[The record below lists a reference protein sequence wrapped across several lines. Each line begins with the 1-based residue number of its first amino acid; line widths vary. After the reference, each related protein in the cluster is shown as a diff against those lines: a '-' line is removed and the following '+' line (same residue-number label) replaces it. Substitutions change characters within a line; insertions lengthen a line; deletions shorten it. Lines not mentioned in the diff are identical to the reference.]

1 MVRSVAAALM
11 LLALMVP
18 FDAPWGASDALS
30 GLQGVSAARREVEV
44 GAGGDADEE
53 DEYDDEG
60 RYRITRGVEP
70 FCDMHSNSNYVIQSQ
85 MTPLPIIRLRTN
97 LRRMF
102 TNDRE

>member
-1 MVRSVAAALM
+1 M

-53 DEYDDEG
+53 DEYDDEEYDDEDYEEEDEDG
-60 RYRITRGVEP
+60 AMHEP
-70 FCDMHSNSNYVIQSQ
+70 IQ
-85 MTPLPIIRLRTN
+85 PVNARALY
-97 LRRMF
+97 
-102 TNDRE
+102 EV

>member
-1 MVRSVAAALM
+1 VKMVRSVAAALM

-53 DEYDDEG
+53 DEYDDEEYDDEDYEEEDEDG
-60 RYRITRGVEP
+60 AMHEP
-70 FCDMHSNSNYVIQSQ
+70 IQ
-85 MTPLPIIRLRTN
+85 PVNARALY
-97 LRRMF
+97 
-102 TNDRE
+102 EV